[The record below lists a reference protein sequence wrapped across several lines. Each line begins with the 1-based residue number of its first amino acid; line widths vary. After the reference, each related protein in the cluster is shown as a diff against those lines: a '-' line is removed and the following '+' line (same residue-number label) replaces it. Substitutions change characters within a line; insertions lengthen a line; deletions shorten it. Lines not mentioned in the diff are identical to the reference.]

1 VKEAIETAF
10 VNNRATLTT
19 ESLINVINNT
29 HPLKEVMKHKIKEYE
44 DKFKDLKIKA
54 AS

>member
-1 VKEAIETAF
+1 VD
-10 VNNRATLTT
+10 NRATLTT
-19 ESLINVINNT
+19 ESLINVIGST

-44 DKFKDLKIKA
+44 EKFKDLKIKS